1 MDGLWS
7 PPERFLVES
16 RLDAAV
22 IGSTDTVR
30 RGLDRFLKRTQAD
43 ELILTSDLY
52 DHSLRLRSFEI
63 AAGIL
68 RELHVGQPA

>member
-1 MDGLWS
+1 LWS
-7 PPERFLVES
+7 PPERYLVES

-22 IGSTDTVR
+22 IGNPDTVR
-30 RGLDRFLKRTQAD
+30 RGLERFLARTRAD

-68 RELHVGQPA
+68 RELRAGQPA